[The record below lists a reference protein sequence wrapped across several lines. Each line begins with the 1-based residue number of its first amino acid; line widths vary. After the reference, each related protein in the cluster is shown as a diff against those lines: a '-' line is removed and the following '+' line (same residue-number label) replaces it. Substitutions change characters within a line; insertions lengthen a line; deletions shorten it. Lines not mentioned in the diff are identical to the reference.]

1 MTWQQSD
8 NSDTVLFMKKLL
20 GIVIFGLLLGGCAGP
35 SVSSHQ
41 HYINCG
47 NHYDDIRQI
56 ASCGKQSRH
65 SYLNSSGY
73 PASSEGN
80 MYVQFMDSLA
90 GQVNDGKLSNNEAKM
105 VWVQRTQELING
117 YRQAAAQESTARAL
131 RRQNSNAQIKKGMDM
146 VTGACTLGVD
156 C

>member
-1 MTWQQSD
+1 
-8 NSDTVLFMKKLL
+8 MKKLL
-20 GIVIFGLLLGGCAGP
+20 AIMVIGFLLGGCAGP
-35 SVSSHQ
+35 SVSYYQ

-47 NHYDDIRQI
+47 NQYDDIRQI
-56 ASCGKQSRH
+56 ASCGKQSR
-65 SYLNSSGY
+65 NSHLYSTGY
-73 PASSEGN
+73 PASSGGN

-105 VWVQRTQELING
+105 VWVQRTQELVNG
-117 YRQAAAQESTARAL
+117 YRQAAAQEATASAL
-131 RRQNSNAQIKKGMDM
+131 RRQNSNKQMQKGMDM